1 MKKVIKKVFVVYF
14 RLLKKLP
21 ATTAVST
28 LFIIMCFAYMNFY
41 MLLFLLLFIPGL
53 LFIDFV
59 IKAPFMA
66 YHDAKHT
73 AKLYGYS
80 ETPLRRAIKEIFK

>member
-1 MKKVIKKVFVVYF
+1 MKKAIKKVFVVYF

-28 LFIIMCFAYMNFY
+28 VFIVMFFVQMDFY
-41 MLLFLLLFIPGL
+41 ILLFLLLFIPGL
-53 LFIDFV
+53 LLADLIIKLPFV
-59 IKAPFMA
+59 A

-73 AKLYGYS
+73 AELYGYS